1 MESPEAAWVA
11 MMVIRLEKLEQDNV
25 HLRSRLSKLEPPSE
39 HYDMQFHPRSKDIFF
54 EVPVY
59 MDRLPSLNTLG
70 RYLMRQE
77 GVTALTLLPAVQ
89 EMDWTWTVQDDRL
102 KGSLEGIVEY
112 PCTAHQLTA
121 AIFTAWKDFLVPE
134 KGFSRLVECQ
144 AQFWAKCA
152 FKQDGSWRWRTRDH
166 VYNYIAS
173 DGRAYLHGA
182 VQDDVIFHSSA
193 ANEAAE
199 SAIASL
205 ETFNLR
211 FGDSDG
217 IF

>member
-1 MESPEAAWVA
+1 
-11 MMVIRLEKLEQDNV
+11 
-25 HLRSRLSKLEPPSE
+25 
-39 HYDMQFHPRSKDIFF
+39 
-54 EVPVY
+54 
-59 MDRLPSLNTLG
+59 
-70 RYLMRQE
+70 MRQE

-89 EMDWTWTVQDDRL
+89 EMDWTWTVQDERL
-102 KGSLEGIVEY
+102 KGSLEGIVEH

-134 KGFSRLVECQ
+134 KGFSKLVECQ

-152 FKQDGSWRWRTRDH
+152 LKQEGSMRWATGQH
-166 VYNYIAS
+166 ISNYIAC

-182 VQDDVIFHSSA
+182 VQDDVIFQSSA

-211 FGDSDG
+211 FGNPDEA
-217 IF
+217 FF